1 MVRPTSVIWDF
12 NGTIMD
18 DVELAAASISE
29 LLQRRNLPKISA
41 AYHRR
46 IFGFP
51 VADYYRK
58 LGFDLDVEVHSEIS
72 DEYHEVYLS
81 RIGSCSLNEGVKDM
95 LTLFQSERI
104 PQFVLS
110 AAEHA
115 LLESWVKMLKLEQ
128 YFGAAYGLPDR
139 LAATKVDRGLG
150 LMRDFGLD
158 PGTSLFIGD
167 TDHDIE
173 VAHAL
178 GCHPVIVLEGHQDS
192 THFHNGDCDV
202 FDSHQDLLG
211 VLGATLRSDVSA

>member
-18 DVELAAASISE
+18 DVELAAASVSE
-29 LLQRRNLPKISA
+29 LLTKRNLPTISVT
-41 AYHRR
+41 YHRR

-58 LGFDLDVEVHSEIS
+58 LGFDLDAEVHSEIS
-72 DEYHEVYLS
+72 DEYHEVYLAG
-81 RIGSCSLNEGVKDM
+81 IGGCSLNEGVREM
-95 LTLFQSERI
+95 LMLLREARVAQY
-104 PQFVLS
+104 VLS

-115 LLESWVKMLKLEQ
+115 LLESWVEMFKLGK
-128 YFGAAYGLPDR
+128 YFGAVYGLPDR
-139 LAATKVDRGLG
+139 LAETKVDRGLG
-150 LMRDFGLD
+150 LIRDFGLD
-158 PGTSLFIGD
+158 PSTSLFIGD

>member
-18 DVELAAASISE
+18 DAELAATSVSK
-29 LLQRRNLPKISA
+29 LLQKRNLPTISA
-41 AYHRR
+41 AYHRQ

-51 VADYYRK
+51 VADYYQK
-58 LGFDLDVEVHSEIS
+58 LGFDLDIEAQSEIS
-72 DEYHEVYLS
+72 DEYHEVYLAG
-81 RIGSCSLNEGVKDM
+81 IGGCSLNEGVSDM
-95 LTLFQSERI
+95 LMLLQEAGI
-104 PQFVLS
+104 AQYVLS

-115 LLESWVKMLKLEQ
+115 LLESWVEMFNLGR
-128 YFGAAYGLPDR
+128 YFSAVYGLPDR
-139 LAATKVDRGLG
+139 LAETKVDRGLG

-211 VLGATLRSDVSA
+211 ILGATLQSDVSA